1 MSPCL
6 AGKRIAHSN
15 TAAISFN
22 ISLAKGLLLW
32 INGLIC
38 MGHIISKDGD
48 DNSDILNRRGSFIGR
63 ANNAI
68 YWFGKLACQV
78 KTKLLKSI
86 LLSVLACHSIIC
98 LSPARPSVRH
108 TGGSVKIKNG

>member
-1 MSPCL
+1 MDKWPHL
-6 AGKRIAHSN
+6 
-15 TAAISFN
+15 
-22 ISLAKGLLLW
+22 
-32 INGLIC
+32 
-38 MGHIISKDGD
+38 GHIISKDGD
-48 DNSDILNRRGSFIGR
+48 DNSDILNRRESFIGR

-98 LSPARPSVRH
+98 LACYMLSPARPSVRLSVTRVH
-108 TGGSVKIKNG
+108 QSKTVEVRIMKFAPCGSSIHLVFVR